1 MTTVSSTSSYTGNLS
16 TYFTNLI
23 NNIMTAQSVKLTT
36 LEGKLDTLNTRNA
49 VYNDVET
56 MLKDLQSSA
65 FSLISTSY
73 SKSFI
78 SGRTAEVSGVDEGDT
93 VLTATASKN
102 AVAGTYD
109 ITNISRALAHRVSS
123 DVQTY
128 TDQALG
134 LSGTILLG
142 GAETRSATPVSAADD
157 TVTGYGT
164 AEVDNDQSELG
175 TGSYF
180 VETRQTE
187 GGTWEFRL
195 VDEEGK
201 AVSIKN
207 NSEDDEYTDDW
218 QTIPT
223 GGGEYDT
230 GRGLTI
236 SFGADSELYIEK
248 SRGGNPNPASEV
260 AYEAQGV
267 SIEVEES
274 DTLTQIATKIN
285 DAEFADGNGMS
296 ATIVS
301 GQLILTAENTGASY
315 EIRAS
320 DLSGTVMQDL
330 GLLTAEGGFK
340 NEMQVGKNAT
350 FSVNGIDVERS
361 SNSGLTDVISGV
373 TINLAADAEGQ
384 DATIT
389 ITETTTSAQDSVSKF
404 VNLFNDLQEY
414 LEGKTGV
421 TATTED
427 ENGNMTYTRGA
438 LADDSIFRTLRS
450 DLFAAIIDEYENE
463 GIYSSLREI
472 GITVDSNLSL
482 SISDSDQFESALD
495 SHFDDVVS
503 LLDDVMS
510 RIDAKLAQFT
520 GVRSESDYI
529 DDVQLSLNNEIGD
542 VQEDIED
549 TEEYLSDY
557 ELYLYQ
563 QYAQVQS
570 TLISLQYMQSM
581 YSSLSGTSSSSN
593 ISLYG

>member
-1 MTTVSSTSSYTGNLS
+1 MTTVSSTSSYNGNLS
-16 TYFTNLI
+16 TYFTNII

-36 LEGKLDTLNTRNA
+36 LQTKMDTLNTRNA
-49 VYNDVET
+49 VYSDVES
-56 MLKDLQSSA
+56 MLKELQNSA
-65 FSLISTSY
+65 FSLMSTSY
-73 SKSFI
+73 SKTFI
-78 SGRTAEVSGVDEGDT
+78 SGRTAEISGVDEGDT

-109 ITNISRALAHRVSS
+109 ITNISKALKHRVSS

-142 GAETRSATPVSAADD
+142 GAETRSATGVTAADN
-157 TVTGYGT
+157 TVIGYGT
-164 AEVDNDQSELG
+164 AEVDDDQQELG
-175 TGSYF
+175 TSSYF
-180 VETRQTE
+180 VETRQTDE
-187 GGTWEFRL
+187 GEWQFRL
-195 VDEEGK
+195 VNEEGK
-201 AVSIKN
+201 AVSIKDA
-207 NSEDDEYTDDW
+207 SEDDEYTDDW
-218 QTIPT
+218 QAIPT
-223 GGGEYDT
+223 GGGAYDT
-230 GRGLTI
+230 GRGLTV

-260 AYEAQGV
+260 AYEAQGA
-267 SIEVEES
+267 SIEIS
-274 DTLTQIATKIN
+274 DSDSLTDIATMIN

-320 DLSGTVMQDL
+320 DLSGSVLQDL
-330 GLLTAEGGFK
+330 GLLTSLGEFK
-340 NEMQVGKNAT
+340 NEMQVGRNAT
-350 FSVNGIDVERS
+350 FSVNGIEVERS
-361 SNSGLTDVISGV
+361 SNTGLTDVISGV
-373 TINLAADAEGQ
+373 TINLAADAEGK

-389 ITETTTSAQDSVSKF
+389 ISETTTSAQDSVSKF
-404 VNLFNDLQEY
+404 VNLFNDLQTY
-414 LEGKTGV
+414 LEGKTGI

-438 LADDSIFRTLRS
+438 LADDSIFRSLRS
-450 DLFAAIIDEYENE
+450 DLFAAIINEYENA

-472 GITVDSNLSL
+472 GITVNDSLEL

-503 LLDDVMS
+503 LLDNVMGKVDS
-510 RIDAKLAQFT
+510 ILAQFT

-529 DDVQLSLNNEIGD
+529 DDVQISLNNEIGD
-542 VQEDIED
+542 TQEDIE
-549 TEEYLSDY
+549 EYQEYLSGY
-557 ELYLYQ
+557 ELYLYN
-563 QYAQVQS
+563 QYAQIQS

-581 YSSLSGTSSSSN
+581 YSSLSGVSSGSS
-593 ISLYG
+593 ISLYS

>member
-1 MTTVSSTSSYTGNLS
+1 MTTVSSTSSYNGNLS
-16 TYFTNLI
+16 TYFTNII

-36 LEGKLDTLNTRNA
+36 LQTKMDTLNTRNA
-49 VYNDVET
+49 VYSDVES
-56 MLKDLQSSA
+56 MLKELQNSA
-65 FSLISTSY
+65 FSLMSTSY
-73 SKSFI
+73 SKTFI
-78 SGRTAEVSGVDEGDT
+78 SGRTAEISGVDEGDT

-109 ITNISRALAHRVSS
+109 ITNISKALKHRVSS

-142 GAETRSATPVSAADD
+142 GAETRSATGVTAADN
-157 TVTGYGT
+157 TVIGYGT
-164 AEVDNDQSELG
+164 AEVDDDQQELG
-175 TGSYF
+175 TSSYF
-180 VETRQTE
+180 VETRQTDE
-187 GGTWEFRL
+187 GEWQFRL
-195 VDEEGK
+195 VNEEGK
-201 AVSIKN
+201 AVSIKDA
-207 NSEDDEYTDDW
+207 SEDDEYTDDW
-218 QTIPT
+218 QAIPT
-223 GGGEYDT
+223 GGGAYDT
-230 GRGLTI
+230 GRGLTV

-260 AYEAQGV
+260 AYEAQGA
-267 SIEVEES
+267 SIEIS
-274 DTLTQIATKIN
+274 DSDSLTDIATMIN

-320 DLSGTVMQDL
+320 DLSGSVLQDL
-330 GLLTAEGGFK
+330 GLLTSLGEFK
-340 NEMQVGKNAT
+340 NEMQVGRNAT
-350 FSVNGIDVERS
+350 FSVNGIAVERS
-361 SNSGLTDVISGV
+361 SNTGLTDVISGV
-373 TINLAADAEGQ
+373 TINLAADAEGK

-389 ITETTTSAQDSVSKF
+389 ISETTTSAQDSVSKF
-404 VNLFNDLQEY
+404 VNLFNDLQTY
-414 LEGKTGV
+414 LEGKTGI

-438 LADDSIFRTLRS
+438 LADDSIFRSLRS
-450 DLFAAIIDEYENE
+450 DLFAAIINEYENA

-472 GITVDSNLSL
+472 GITVNDSLEL

-503 LLDDVMS
+503 LLDNVMGKVDS
-510 RIDAKLAQFT
+510 ILAQFT

-529 DDVQLSLNNEIGD
+529 DDVQISLNNEIGD
-542 VQEDIED
+542 TQEDIE
-549 TEEYLSDY
+549 EYQEYLSGY
-557 ELYLYQ
+557 ELYLYN
-563 QYAQVQS
+563 QYAQIQS

-581 YSSLSGTSSSSN
+581 YSSLSGVSSGSS
-593 ISLYG
+593 ISLYS

>member
-1 MTTVSSTSSYTGNLS
+1 MTTVSSTSSYNGNLS
-16 TYFTNLI
+16 TYFTNII

-36 LEGKLDTLNTRNA
+36 LQTKMDTLNTRNA
-49 VYNDVET
+49 VYSDVES
-56 MLKDLQSSA
+56 MLKELQNSA
-65 FSLISTSY
+65 FSLMSTSY
-73 SKSFI
+73 SKTFI
-78 SGRTAEVSGVDEGDT
+78 SGRTAEISGVDEGDT

-109 ITNISRALAHRVSS
+109 ITNISKALKHRVSS

-142 GAETRSATPVSAADD
+142 GAETSSATGVTAADN
-157 TVTGYGT
+157 TVIGYGT
-164 AEVDNDQSELG
+164 AEVDDDQQELG
-175 TGSYF
+175 TSSYF
-180 VETRQTE
+180 VETRQTDE
-187 GGTWEFRL
+187 GEWQFRL
-195 VDEEGK
+195 VNEEGK
-201 AVSIKN
+201 AVSIKDA
-207 NSEDDEYTDDW
+207 SEDDEYTDDW
-218 QTIPT
+218 QAIPT
-223 GGGEYDT
+223 GGGAYDT
-230 GRGLTI
+230 GRGLTV

-260 AYEAQGV
+260 AYEAQGA
-267 SIEVEES
+267 SIEIS
-274 DTLTQIATKIN
+274 DSDSLTDIATMIN

-320 DLSGTVMQDL
+320 DLSGSVLQDL
-330 GLLTAEGGFK
+330 GLLTSLGEFK
-340 NEMQVGKNAT
+340 NEMQVGRNAT
-350 FSVNGIDVERS
+350 FSVNGIEVERS
-361 SNSGLTDVISGV
+361 SNTGLTDVISGV
-373 TINLAADAEGQ
+373 TINLAADAEGK

-389 ITETTTSAQDSVSKF
+389 ISETTTSAQDSVSKF
-404 VNLFNDLQEY
+404 VNLFNDLQTY
-414 LEGKTGV
+414 LEGKTGI

-438 LADDSIFRTLRS
+438 LADDSIFRSLRS
-450 DLFAAIIDEYENE
+450 DLFAAIINEYENA

-472 GITVDSNLSL
+472 GITVNDSLEL

-503 LLDDVMS
+503 LLDNVMGKVDS
-510 RIDAKLAQFT
+510 ILAQFT

-529 DDVQLSLNNEIGD
+529 DDVQISLNNEIGD
-542 VQEDIED
+542 TQEDIE
-549 TEEYLSDY
+549 EYQEYLSGY
-557 ELYLYQ
+557 ELYLYN
-563 QYAQVQS
+563 QYAQIQS

-581 YSSLSGTSSSSN
+581 YSSLSGVSSGSS
-593 ISLYG
+593 ISLYS